1 MVRPSGRIKGSKQ
14 VLYSDLFRQ
23 RHPRDPVRLQHRQYV
38 AGEAADLV
46 HEHLVRQHAA
56 IELIRTVLTPAG
68 R

>member
-1 MVRPSGRIKGSKQ
+1 MHVKWRENLGRK
-14 VLYSDLFRQ
+14 
-23 RHPRDPVRLQHRQYV
+23 
-38 AGEAADLV
+38 AADLL